1 MLGRAMSHFTYN
13 SAEQRRIAR
22 LPRDLVRA
30 RELLRDLVSKDLR
43 VRYRYAVM
51 GFLWAVMEPLALML
65 VLTFIFDILLS
76 TRLPEGAGAAAAA
89 DTPYAVRLLCG
100 LIFWQFTA
108 SSLMGASQC
117 LIDNQNLVKKVN
129 FTREVIPIAATGY
142 PMVNLAIGFVLLLA
156 VHLLLGGSL
165 GIGLVWLPLIFG
177 IHYTIVLGFALLL
190 SCGNVHF
197 RDVGYIT
204 GVAIIFGF
212 YASPVFYELGFV
224 LNPGGVPESVAGWYP
239 WLVRLY
245 LLNPM
250 AGLLTA
256 YRDVVVLGQATPTWW
271 LLLWPAML
279 GLLSLVAGV
288 WLFRRLGPTLSDH
301 L

>member
-1 MLGRAMSHFTYN
+1 MSGFIYR
-13 SAEQRRIAR
+13 SSEQRRVLR
-22 LPRDLVRA
+22 LFRDLIRA

-51 GFLWAVMEPLALML
+51 GFLWAVIEPLALML

-76 TRLPEGAGAAAAA
+76 TRLPEGAGATAGTE
-89 DTPYAVRLLCG
+89 TPYAVRLLCG

-108 SSLMGASQC
+108 SSITSATQS

-142 PMVNLAIGFVLLLA
+142 PLVNLAIGFVLLLT
-156 VHLLLGGSL
+156 VHLLLGGGL
-165 GIGLVWLPLIFG
+165 GIGLLWLPFIFG
-177 IHYTIVLGFALLL
+177 IHYAIVLGFALLL
-190 SCGNVHF
+190 SCGNVHY

-204 GVAIIFGF
+204 GVAMVFGF
-212 YASPVFYELGFV
+212 YASPVFYELSFV
-224 LNPGGVPESVAGWYP
+224 LNPASVPEWAEPWYP
-239 WLVRLY
+239 WMVKLY

-256 YRDVVVLGQATPTWW
+256 YRQVIVLGESSPTLW
-271 LLLWPAML
+271 LLVWPSIL
-279 GLLSLVAGV
+279 GVLALLAGV
-288 WLFRRLGPTLSDH
+288 WTFRRVAPTLSDH